1 MRHTFR
7 VSGGDHGGVVPAL
20 EIVVAVGEMDR
31 RVRCVHVAEEVGGV
45 GLITCAWSQPF
56 GQISHSSERARRGFS
71 LKLLP
76 MDVVD
81 AEGLDLEQVG
91 EDRTCGKEQ

>member
-1 MRHTFR
+1 MSPCECPRHVF
-7 VSGGDHGGVVPAL
+7 GAGVAIRTDIPLQRA
-20 EIVVAVGEMDR
+20 GSQ
-31 RVRCVHVAEEVGGV
+31 GV
-45 GLITCAWSQPF
+45 
-56 GQISHSSERARRGFS
+56 S

-81 AEGLDLEQVG
+81 VEGLELEQFG

>member
-1 MRHTFR
+1 MHNNDAT
-7 VSGGDHGGVVPAL
+7 
-20 EIVVAVGEMDR
+20 
-31 RVRCVHVAEEVGGV
+31 
-45 GLITCAWSQPF
+45 TCARIHGVFGAGLAIRPDIPLQRAGSQ
-56 GQISHSSERARRGFS
+56 GFS

>member
-1 MRHTFR
+1 MCPCFES
-7 VSGGDHGGVVPAL
+7 VFGA
-20 EIVVAVGEMDR
+20 
-31 RVRCVHVAEEVGGV
+31 
-45 GLITCAWSQPF
+45 GLAIRPDIPLQREGSQV
-56 GQISHSSERARRGFS
+56 FS

-81 AEGLDLEQVG
+81 VEGLVSEPVG

>member
-1 MRHTFR
+1 MAIRPDIPLQR
-7 VSGGDHGGVVPAL
+7 AG
-20 EIVVAVGEMDR
+20 
-31 RVRCVHVAEEVGGV
+31 
-45 GLITCAWSQPF
+45 SQ
-56 GQISHSSERARRGFS
+56 GFS

-91 EDRTCGKEQ
+91 EDIKLVGKNSEGCSATTSRNETEVSTKQ